1 MCDENELLK
10 KAVTYIMSLVAKRE
24 YSISDL
30 TNKLMSKYENQIVDS
45 AINYAIEHNYV
56 SDERY
61 SEMFVRYRA
70 NNYYGPKKI
79 YYELKLKR
87 INENIIS
94 SAIENCGI
102 SFEERAKE
110 YFDRKFADSDLN
122 DRKLKEKAYR
132 SMINRGYTNEQV
144 TFCFIT
150 MDSHQE

>member
-122 DRKLKEKAYR
+122 DRKLKEKAY
-132 SMINRGYTNEQV
+132 SI
-144 TFCFIT
+144 
-150 MDSHQE
+150 S